1 MSKSSFPLSPIDDF
15 DLDEEEPVE
24 SEGLQ
29 MVCRK
34 LPVLE
39 RHSSTQFVQAVNT
52 AINRM
57 GSKFGLCDLVDEEE
71 EPDDVGPQK
80 VVHRETSSAR
90 LRRRVATTP
99 SQLNHLAQNPNPK
112 RMMRR
117 RSLDLEAAEA
127 WDQAISKRGLG
138 DKLPLRGDSK
148 GSGSPPGSPLGGPTM
163 RELGLPLIFRR
174 NSHSLLNIQKMG
186 LQHQSSKDLPK
197 ESSQVIAEDKL
208 QESSQTRAS
217 ILDFEH
223 LFVQYFVE
231 VTPLKQSKEFSG
243 THREWLAQP
252 KADAVVKAWKEV
264 LVEGLLARK
273 ELILQ
278 HWPELQLNKE
288 SLYSKLNK
296 ELLVQ
301 DELAGPKRR
310 VLLTLAPEQV
320 CHRLLWALGD
330 SIPAE
335 LGLKDCA
342 ARLQERFP
350 QSRIR
355 CSDSVL
361 WPGSVIRTLFFLA
374 TALLLFGLRVAAAAT
389 WAAYQAEA
397 PLPGKK
403 KKVDLTG
410 PSWEEYLD
418 QLSAR
423 LILASSLAYFWLLYG
438 IAAAFPLRSLHSPF
452 KRDLGCLAAYSRTGT
467 ILFRVVAPIAASGVP
482 AAMAVRFD
490 RLGLGLLV
498 PAHDR
503 PAGFHTA
510 ALAGACTLPFLSMAA
525 SWSIRSSFYS
535 HHQLFMVLLFV
546 MHMACAL
553 GFVLYFEMMKWA
565 VMGAAGVVFAGFY
578 LFVWYQ
584 ASLLHSSSS
593 AARAEF
599 MQHPRLS
606 VLLCIA
612 QISSAV
618 GLDITVTSTSRSNGN
633 SVDFVVDGQSLQVQS
648 ARGMNV
654 AVIDPDGG
662 SLQSFQVFDTHA
674 AGSEALAAFVAAQ
687 PSGSLVLFAARDD
700 AQSNM
705 TQAAKDA
712 IKSCGGTMIESLTYR
727 GSYALIGVKD
737 GTLEYFGAFGDM
749 LVEYAGVGG
758 ALPMPRHCGGRK
770 ELRGRRRHRSG
781 FWELCPNAE
790 QYHQG
795 EQYFEDRSAGHACS
809 APDPFVVKLWTVVMD
824 LESPQSAGNEVIF
837 HLDGVVQSVATDRG
851 MNVAVIKAGLL
862 DSFQVFDTHAAGSE
876 ALVAFMAALPSG
888 TVVACGVKDEA
899 MSNMSAAAK
908 DAMKS
913 CGATL
918 IDSLSYR
925 GSYALI
931 GIKDGPALA
940 EQTLPDG
947 QASVVT
953 AQLLGDDPSTKRERR
968 GKGQVNHVDMLNNL
982 SSTFGAPFQ
991 ADEVIRYNFNSGVTY
1006 VPSTTVTTTELT
1018 TTTELAT
1025 TTAVPSCAMLT
1036 CPSGFVL
1043 KANMWEIESQ
1053 NETVCC
1059 QPAAED
1065 MADLGVRSAGFA
1077 DGNEA
1082 VFFANGVE
1090 FYHAPA
1096 RGLTLVLVRPDGTR
1110 KDSQTF
1116 DTMLNDNSSE
1126 NLVAFIDSIPDG
1138 TIVLVGARD
1147 EASIHLSLAA
1157 KEAIKSLG
1165 ATMTIDQLSFRASYA
1180 LVGVKNGAKL
1190 SESLRKTTEGYAVA
1204 VGQMKV
1210 VISVDAN
1217 KPLCDT
1223 SAPTPAVS
1231 GYVSQGNLNL
1241 DAGCRYNLFEASH
1254 ATQCMQGSWIMMTGS
1269 SNTLLEFG
1277 NLINFLAPDEYAID
1291 RAGEMIGA
1299 SAVADVV
1306 IEEGKVTHWATV
1318 SNQLPECRQV
1328 DASLAQQNRPACKQA
1343 IEALF
1348 AQAPAYS
1355 SSGVRIT
1362 MFISFFWYR
1371 TELALELI
1379 AEDALWSAARVGV
1392 VTQVGAW
1399 YNVCSVT
1406 KEEYCPR
1413 KELLDMDRD
1422 PAIQVFKDE
1431 MEVVLA
1437 QMDSFCTTGRASQL
1451 GCYVQTI
1458 SWTNGVRDNENFQVM
1473 NGYIEEA
1480 MAGRLSSSFRLV
1492 DFFKLGGAM
1501 PEEVVQGHGSQMLN
1515 LWVWQVMFNAMCP
1528 AELAASGTYAVWE
1541 GNLCS
1546 GTEARFENCP
1556 NYYPSCLN
1564 GPRCEKWECMNS
1576 VPCTFRATDPPMAGN
1591 SAGLCDDAINI
1602 SSFLADQPEA
1612 EVQMLADGCHN
1623 SRGLRVR
1630 LWCTQDLDACLKL
1643 NDGLPV
1649 KSLMI
1654 TVEKY
1659 HVKPEQKS
1667 KATAV
1672 PAPAAEP
1679 ERRQDGVSQ
1688 SQGNGPV
1695 VHLTSRFLL
1704 LPSNPAVL
1712 GTIAVYGR
1720 IRLPPQSPEVM
1731 TWTSPWRTS
1740 KSAKTAASRAASR
1753 AAEED
1758 FADVLDESAPAVLA
1772 RSKSHITLK
1781 SEAPKSEAADAKS
1794 VKSARSGVGNAPQPS
1809 EDDLTNEP
1817 ETCNAFPEPVKPVT
1831 QPEPVAE
1838 TRVEEPVKQINIRA
1852 AGNKY
1857 PLGLA
1862 RFMGSTHVVVGH
1874 LFAKGVTS
1882 PTYFFGWGFTW
1893 VPWFFMLSGFVLF
1906 SAYLKNPKEETMIQY
1921 VLRRSTTIYPLYAF
1935 SLIPAF
1941 ILGKAY
1947 GTMAAEWPTLL
1958 AQSFLLQ
1965 AWVPHFTEN
1974 ALQMHC
1980 WFLSCLA
1987 EAQQGELRP
1996 LWQNLAGN
2004 HQFYQTDDFLDI
2016 GVIVLKYHPICYFH
2030 VFILGMLL
2038 AKLRQLLDKKATASP
2053 HGCFSWRNPYVV
2065 ALQFV
2070 APLGYLALLLVFS
2083 VQEFQAK
2090 AWGYKLS
2097 ARVSVLLPFQAM
2109 ILFGLAGLPSLPL
2122 PYFSYMFSKMD
2133 FLENYSYCVYVFQ
2146 FLCYAIWPQTG
2157 LVNLFWYIIYTYAT
2171 AFLLARLIQQ
2181 PIQKWWAAHTK
2192 ARLVVPFV
2200 LGTFLVGFS
2209 FLPDPAYDNSLPDLP
2224 ASIMIDNR
2232 TVDVRL
2238 NLEDPEGRLRGAMV
2252 INPSFLIQDG
2262 QILVAARRHRRETLQ
2277 RNGIYHGPEGS
2288 GDAVIID
2295 QIWHSEILLGSKA
2308 IDADA
2313 WKKWPTGG
2321 YVDERLEWIE
2331 DTAGQGVDRV
2341 AWLCV
2346 VETWIPSN
2354 STVIRHIVTGPED
2367 PKPVGAS
2374 SSVTLAFDSKPPH
2387 GGGG

>member
-1 MSKSSFPLSPIDDF
+1 
-15 DLDEEEPVE
+15 
-24 SEGLQ
+24 
-29 MVCRK
+29 
-34 LPVLE
+34 
-39 RHSSTQFVQAVNT
+39 
-52 AINRM
+52 
-57 GSKFGLCDLVDEEE
+57 
-71 EPDDVGPQK
+71 
-80 VVHRETSSAR
+80 
-90 LRRRVATTP
+90 
-99 SQLNHLAQNPNPK
+99 
-112 RMMRR
+112 MR
-117 RSLDLEAAEA
+117 
-127 WDQAISKRGLG
+127 W
-138 DKLPLRGDSK
+138 
-148 GSGSPPGSPLGGPTM
+148 
-163 RELGLPLIFRR
+163 
-174 NSHSLLNIQKMG
+174 
-186 LQHQSSKDLPK
+186 
-197 ESSQVIAEDKL
+197 
-208 QESSQTRAS
+208 
-217 ILDFEH
+217 
-223 LFVQYFVE
+223 
-231 VTPLKQSKEFSG
+231 
-243 THREWLAQP
+243 
-252 KADAVVKAWKEV
+252 
-264 LVEGLLARK
+264 
-273 ELILQ
+273 
-278 HWPELQLNKE
+278 
-288 SLYSKLNK
+288 
-296 ELLVQ
+296 
-301 DELAGPKRR
+301 
-310 VLLTLAPEQV
+310 
-320 CHRLLWALGD
+320 
-330 SIPAE
+330 
-335 LGLKDCA
+335 
-342 ARLQERFP
+342 
-350 QSRIR
+350 
-355 CSDSVL
+355 
-361 WPGSVIRTLFFLA
+361 
-374 TALLLFGLRVAAAAT
+374 
-389 WAAYQAEA
+389 
-397 PLPGKK
+397 
-403 KKVDLTG
+403 
-410 PSWEEYLD
+410 
-418 QLSAR
+418 
-423 LILASSLAYFWLLYG
+423 
-438 IAAAFPLRSLHSPF
+438 
-452 KRDLGCLAAYSRTGT
+452 
-467 ILFRVVAPIAASGVP
+467 
-482 AAMAVRFD
+482 
-490 RLGLGLLV
+490 
-498 PAHDR
+498 
-503 PAGFHTA
+503 
-510 ALAGACTLPFLSMAA
+510 
-525 SWSIRSSFYS
+525 
-535 HHQLFMVLLFV
+535 
-546 MHMACAL
+546 
-553 GFVLYFEMMKWA
+553 
-565 VMGAAGVVFAGFY
+565 
-578 LFVWYQ
+578 
-584 ASLLHSSSS
+584 
-593 AARAEF
+593 
-599 MQHPRLS
+599 LS

-737 GTLEYFGAFGDM
+737 GTAVDE
-749 LVEYAGVGG
+749 
-758 ALPMPRHCGGRK
+758 K
-770 ELRGRRRHRSG
+770 S
-781 FWELCPNAE
+781 
-790 QYHQG
+790 
-795 EQYFEDRSAGHACS
+795 FEDGGDIAVASGS
-809 APDPFVVKLWTVVMD
+809 FAPTQSNTIKVNST
-824 LESPQSAGNEVIF
+824 SRSAGNEVIF

-953 AQLLGDDPSTKRERR
+953 AQ
-968 GKGQVNHVDMLNNL
+968 
-982 SSTFGAPFQ
+982 
-991 ADEVIRYNFNSGVTY
+991 YNFNSGVTY

-1165 ATMTIDQLSFRASYA
+1165 ATMIDQLSFRASYA

-1630 LWCTQDLDACLKL
+1630 LWCTQDLEWMMALVTVLMAVALKVGIYL
-1643 NDGLPV
+1643 W
-1649 KSLMI
+1649 
-1654 TVEKY
+1654 EKY

-1679 ERRQDGVSQ
+1679 ERRQVALFRSECHEEATCGS
-1688 SQGNGPV
+1688 GPV
-1695 VHLTSRFLL
+1695 SPACSDGHDLDFSLEVHEDEGMKKSKTH
-1704 LPSNPAVL
+1704 
-1712 GTIAVYGR
+1712 
-1720 IRLPPQSPEVM
+1720 QS
-1731 TWTSPWRTS
+1731 TKTS

-1838 TRVEEPVKQINIRA
+1838 TRVEAERKEPVKQINIRA

-1980 WFLSCLA
+1980 WFLSCMVVYWFFFKPLSHLLKNITLLKTCLLMGFFFCLPWLLILIPLIA
-1987 EAQQGELRP
+1987 GEDVD
-1996 LWQNLAGN
+1996 WYKN

-2321 YVDERLEWIE
+2321 SSPMDMSMSAWSGLRTPQGKEWTE
-2331 DTAGQGVDRV
+2331 
-2341 AWLCV
+2341 LCV

-2387 GGGG
+2387 GGDESTCRRSRGFADSVTQMYMAQGVNIEEPGNPMVGYRLTYGQTDVAEKNWIPFTYKDSVYFIYTPSPHVIVSTQMDGTSEKVYSTTFRPLQRITQESPHVQIRGSAQAVFVNNSQATPSLARPHYLALLHLYDVSTGRYAHHAYRFGAEPPFMMLQMSSALPLTEAASRPGGTPFAFASGLAVQGNTVVISYGAGDRDARALVMTLDKLDDLFQCSSYADA

>member
-1 MSKSSFPLSPIDDF
+1 
-15 DLDEEEPVE
+15 
-24 SEGLQ
+24 
-29 MVCRK
+29 
-34 LPVLE
+34 
-39 RHSSTQFVQAVNT
+39 
-52 AINRM
+52 
-57 GSKFGLCDLVDEEE
+57 
-71 EPDDVGPQK
+71 
-80 VVHRETSSAR
+80 
-90 LRRRVATTP
+90 
-99 SQLNHLAQNPNPK
+99 
-112 RMMRR
+112 
-117 RSLDLEAAEA
+117 
-127 WDQAISKRGLG
+127 
-138 DKLPLRGDSK
+138 
-148 GSGSPPGSPLGGPTM
+148 
-163 RELGLPLIFRR
+163 
-174 NSHSLLNIQKMG
+174 
-186 LQHQSSKDLPK
+186 
-197 ESSQVIAEDKL
+197 
-208 QESSQTRAS
+208 
-217 ILDFEH
+217 
-223 LFVQYFVE
+223 
-231 VTPLKQSKEFSG
+231 
-243 THREWLAQP
+243 
-252 KADAVVKAWKEV
+252 
-264 LVEGLLARK
+264 
-273 ELILQ
+273 
-278 HWPELQLNKE
+278 
-288 SLYSKLNK
+288 
-296 ELLVQ
+296 
-301 DELAGPKRR
+301 
-310 VLLTLAPEQV
+310 
-320 CHRLLWALGD
+320 
-330 SIPAE
+330 
-335 LGLKDCA
+335 
-342 ARLQERFP
+342 
-350 QSRIR
+350 
-355 CSDSVL
+355 
-361 WPGSVIRTLFFLA
+361 
-374 TALLLFGLRVAAAAT
+374 
-389 WAAYQAEA
+389 
-397 PLPGKK
+397 
-403 KKVDLTG
+403 
-410 PSWEEYLD
+410 
-418 QLSAR
+418 
-423 LILASSLAYFWLLYG
+423 
-438 IAAAFPLRSLHSPF
+438 
-452 KRDLGCLAAYSRTGT
+452 
-467 ILFRVVAPIAASGVP
+467 
-482 AAMAVRFD
+482 
-490 RLGLGLLV
+490 
-498 PAHDR
+498 
-503 PAGFHTA
+503 
-510 ALAGACTLPFLSMAA
+510 
-525 SWSIRSSFYS
+525 
-535 HHQLFMVLLFV
+535 
-546 MHMACAL
+546 
-553 GFVLYFEMMKWA
+553 
-565 VMGAAGVVFAGFY
+565 
-578 LFVWYQ
+578 
-584 ASLLHSSSS
+584 
-593 AARAEF
+593 
-599 MQHPRLS
+599 
-606 VLLCIA
+606 
-612 QISSAV
+612 
-618 GLDITVTSTSRSNGN
+618 
-633 SVDFVVDGQSLQVQS
+633 
-648 ARGMNV
+648 
-654 AVIDPDGG
+654 
-662 SLQSFQVFDTHA
+662 
-674 AGSEALAAFVAAQ
+674 
-687 PSGSLVLFAARDD
+687 
-700 AQSNM
+700 
-705 TQAAKDA
+705 
-712 IKSCGGTMIESLTYR
+712 
-727 GSYALIGVKD
+727 
-737 GTLEYFGAFGDM
+737 
-749 LVEYAGVGG
+749 
-758 ALPMPRHCGGRK
+758 
-770 ELRGRRRHRSG
+770 
-781 FWELCPNAE
+781 
-790 QYHQG
+790 
-795 EQYFEDRSAGHACS
+795 
-809 APDPFVVKLWTVVMD
+809 
-824 LESPQSAGNEVIF
+824 
-837 HLDGVVQSVATDRG
+837 
-851 MNVAVIKAGLL
+851 
-862 DSFQVFDTHAAGSE
+862 
-876 ALVAFMAALPSG
+876 
-888 TVVACGVKDEA
+888 
-899 MSNMSAAAK
+899 
-908 DAMKS
+908 
-913 CGATL
+913 
-918 IDSLSYR
+918 
-925 GSYALI
+925 
-931 GIKDGPALA
+931 
-940 EQTLPDG
+940 
-947 QASVVT
+947 
-953 AQLLGDDPSTKRERR
+953 
-968 GKGQVNHVDMLNNL
+968 
-982 SSTFGAPFQ
+982 
-991 ADEVIRYNFNSGVTY
+991 
-1006 VPSTTVTTTELT
+1006 
-1018 TTTELAT
+1018 
-1025 TTAVPSCAMLT
+1025 
-1036 CPSGFVL
+1036 
-1043 KANMWEIESQ
+1043 MWEIESQ

-1165 ATMTIDQLSFRASYA
+1165 ATMTRGTQWSCQSIDQLSFRASYA

-1392 VTQVGAW
+1392 VTQ
-1399 YNVCSVT
+1399 
-1406 KEEYCPR
+1406 YCPR

-1630 LWCTQDLDACLKL
+1630 LW
-1643 NDGLPV
+1643 
-1649 KSLMI
+1649 
-1654 TVEKY
+1654 
-1659 HVKPEQKS
+1659 
-1667 KATAV
+1667 
-1672 PAPAAEP
+1672 
-1679 ERRQDGVSQ
+1679 
-1688 SQGNGPV
+1688 
-1695 VHLTSRFLL
+1695 
-1704 LPSNPAVL
+1704 
-1712 GTIAVYGR
+1712 
-1720 IRLPPQSPEVM
+1720 
-1731 TWTSPWRTS
+1731 TS

-1838 TRVEEPVKQINIRA
+1838 TRVEAERKEPVKQINIRA

-1980 WFLSCLA
+1980 WFLSCM
-1987 EAQQGELRP
+1987 
-1996 LWQNLAGN
+1996 
-2004 HQFYQTDDFLDI
+2004 
-2016 GVIVLKYHPICYFH
+2016 V
-2030 VFILGMLL
+2030 
-2038 AKLRQLLDKKATASP
+2038 
-2053 HGCFSWRNPYVV
+2053 
-2065 ALQFV
+2065 
-2070 APLGYLALLLVFS
+2070 
-2083 VQEFQAK
+2083 
-2090 AWGYKLS
+2090 
-2097 ARVSVLLPFQAM
+2097 VLLPFQAM

-2252 INPSFLIQDG
+2252 INPSLLIQDG

-2321 YVDERLEWIE
+2321 SSPMEPWRNQLRNLRGTMWEAFWGRYADMSMSAWSGLRTPQGKEWTE
-2331 DTAGQGVDRV
+2331 
-2341 AWLCV
+2341 LCV

-2354 STVIRHIVTGPED
+2354 STVIRHIVTGPFRM
-2367 PKPVGAS
+2367 
-2374 SSVTLAFDSKPPH
+2374 VTLAFDSKPPH
-2387 GGGG
+2387 GGDESTMYMAQGVNIEEPGNPMVGYRLTYGQTDVAEKNWIPFTYKDSVYFIYTPSPHVIVSTQMDGTSEKVYSTTFRPLQRITQESPHVQIRGSAQAVFVNNSQATPSLARPHYLALLHLYDVSTGRYAHHAYRFGAEPPFMTLGSLVKAMEKDGEATANRETADQVMAPEIGMPGHW